1 MEKREDGLEVRETL
15 HVHTRKA
22 WRTWL
27 EEHWA
32 VPGEIWLVSYR
43 KATGKPSL
51 PYEVAV
57 KEALCFGW
65 IDSTR
70 KSLDEDRYAQRF
82 TPRRAGSGYSQTN
95 LERLARLIEA
105 GRVAD
110 HVLAERGDV
119 RPEDFEIPDDITAAL
134 QAREDAWT
142 NWQAFAP
149 AYRRIRAAYVDGSR
163 DRGEAFEKRLRTLV
177 ERTGKGSQFGYGI
190 QEFYTDG

>member
-1 MEKREDGLEVRETL
+1 MEVGETL
-15 HVHTRKA
+15 YVHNRKE

-32 VPGEIWLVSYR
+32 DSGEIWLVSYR

-51 PYEVAV
+51 PYDVAV

-70 KSLDEDRYAQRF
+70 KSLDENRYAQRF

-110 HVLAERGDV
+110 HVLAELGDV
-119 RPEDFEIPDDITAAL
+119 RPEDFKVPDDITAAL
-134 QAREDAWT
+134 RASEDAWT
-142 NWQAFAP
+142 NWQEFAP
-149 AYRRIRAAYVDGSR
+149 AYRRIRAAYVDWAR
-163 DRGEAFEKRLRTLV
+163 DRGEEFEKRLRTLV
-177 ERTGKGSQFGYGI
+177 ERTAKGSQFGYGI